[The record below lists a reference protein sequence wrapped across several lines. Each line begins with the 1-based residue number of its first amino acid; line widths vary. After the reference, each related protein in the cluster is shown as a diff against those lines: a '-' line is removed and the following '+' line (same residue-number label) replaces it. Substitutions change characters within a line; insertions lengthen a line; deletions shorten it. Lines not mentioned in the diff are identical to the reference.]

1 MSSVCASTD
10 GHSLSGSSSDVYAC
24 LPSKRCFCT
33 VSLLKRV
40 RHPSVQGAVDLLED
54 VSPFQLPRGNHEI
67 QPLKIC
73 VDFGHMFGTDPRKA
87 ALTLIWICHRR
98 WDAWRSLCFLQWLGK
113 VVMWGRSRPTLP
125 CRSVQHAGQS
135 VCGSKLGLDL
145 AVFRLGGVSSTSSP
159 LLIYHFVAN
168 LGPSQPLLIC
178 RH

>member
-1 MSSVCASTD
+1 MI
-10 GHSLSGSSSDVYAC
+10 
-24 LPSKRCFCT
+24 LPI
-33 VSLLKRV
+33 
-40 RHPSVQGAVDLLED
+40 P
-54 VSPFQLPRGNHEI
+54 LPRGIHEI

-98 WDAWRSLCFLQWLGK
+98 WDAWRWLCFLQWLGK

-145 AVFRLGGVSSTSSP
+145 AVFRLGGASSTSSP

-168 LGPSQPLLIC
+168 LGPSPVVRMMPVWPHRSAYSRIC
-178 RH
+178 MHMAAYGRIWLHMDAYGYKAVSHRNSLCPQQG